1 MEKKFR
7 INEDLFNQI
16 FSSDSLRQQEE
27 LKNKIY
33 SVIEEIPIDDEAQA
47 EVFSES
53 TIDDVF
59 ATKNP
64 LKIINLK

>member
-59 ATKNP
+59 ATKYP